1 MSGLVRTKPSLTWSF
16 LHEASFYYVPTY
28 FIYIYIYIYIEDFRV
43 NDFSAM
49 LKGRKV
55 IRVKALA
62 SAIEIL
68 EHMDNKEKN
77 VIISSI

>member
-1 MSGLVRTKPSLTWSF
+1 MHVSMIMHIV
-16 LHEASFYYVPTY
+16 
-28 FIYIYIYIYIEDFRV
+28 YIYIYIHTKDFRV

-68 EHMDNKEKN
+68 EHIDNKEKH

>member
-1 MSGLVRTKPSLTWSF
+1 MIWFDMV
-16 LHEASFYYVPTY
+16 
-28 FIYIYIYIYIEDFRV
+28 YIKDFRV
-43 NDFSAM
+43 NDFSTM

-77 VIISSI
+77 VRI